1 MENYGKKITLYKDV
15 LLVTKNRIKGVRIL
29 ICAHFAVREYTL

>member
-15 LLVTKNRIKGVRIL
+15 LLVTKNRIKGAQIK
-29 ICAHFAVREYTL
+29 IHTHFAVREYTL